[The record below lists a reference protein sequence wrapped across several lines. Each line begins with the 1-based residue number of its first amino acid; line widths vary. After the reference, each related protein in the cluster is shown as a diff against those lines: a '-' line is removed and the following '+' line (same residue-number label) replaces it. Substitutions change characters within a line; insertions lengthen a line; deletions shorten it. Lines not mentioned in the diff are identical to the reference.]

1 MDRHI
6 IRTTPGALLYQ
17 GHAEWYVYAMF
28 ADNVCLLAL
37 KLVVN
42 ITILSTSICS
52 NTRPI
57 LSTEHLVYGHVWIRP
72 HYDPYTLSYYL
83 PIFNYPTCVERE
95 ETKSDPYSPVYKTKY
110 LRTRG
115 QGLYDRTVTYVRVGR
130 EAVKTPWKSAKTIQV
145 RAQLTA

>member
-83 PIFNYPTCVERE
+83 PKFNYPTCVERE
-95 ETKSDPYSPVYKTKY
+95 ETKKIHTHQC
-110 LRTRG
+110 TRPNICA
-115 QGLYDRTVTYVRVGR
+115 LVDR
-130 EAVKTPWKSAKTIQV
+130 ACM
-145 RAQLTA
+145 TALSHMSESGGKQ